1 MCKFQTYMHNII
13 QSKLAHLPLSHSE
26 VGNILPAILFLSHAG
41 FVSNSSP
48 VYLITPSENF
58 VFGHGFGPRG
68 SSAPLSWSETRIFLR
83 SRQTLPSLSEHH
95 FILINVN
102 LIRWLVWRLLYLP
115 SDILDVLG
123 IDLLRIYS
131 TSTVQIKLLLN
142 HLCGEGL
149 VSVKWQC

>member
-1 MCKFQTYMHNII
+1 MHNII

-68 SSAPLSWSETRIFLR
+68 SSAPLS
-83 SRQTLPSLSEHH
+83 
-95 FILINVN
+95 
-102 LIRWLVWRLLYLP
+102 
-115 SDILDVLG
+115 
-123 IDLLRIYS
+123 
-131 TSTVQIKLLLN
+131 
-142 HLCGEGL
+142 
-149 VSVKWQC
+149 